1 VTLSGCH
8 KPFLLL
14 SNIWDV
20 VWNSDAV
27 LLECEGMD
35 SMEIEVGGTGHV
47 VLVCSSYFLISKVAC
62 FLQAND

>member
-8 KPFLLL
+8 KPFLLI

-27 LLECEGMD
+27 LLESKGKD
-35 SMEIEVGGTGHV
+35 SKEIEVGGTAHV
-47 VLVCSSYFLISKVAC
+47 ALLCSSSF
-62 FLQAND
+62 